1 MRFLKKNRGR
11 ILVPAEGRNTCYL
24 AFIELSERGE
34 GGKHYT
40 ERGINL
46 NPVCV
51 TDTNES
57 MKLSLC
63 PVRAQ
68 GRSEGSRRWYVSEI
82 TNPLH

>member
-1 MRFLKKNRGR
+1 M
-11 ILVPAEGRNTCYL
+11 PAEGRNICYL
-24 AFIELSERGE
+24 AFTELFGE
-34 GGKHYT
+34 AGGGGGKHYR
-40 ERGINL
+40 ERGMNL

>member
-1 MRFLKKNRGR
+1 M
-11 ILVPAEGRNTCYL
+11 PAEGRNICYL
-24 AFIELSERGE
+24 AFTELSGGGGGEKKRHYRERGM
-34 GGKHYT
+34 
-40 ERGINL
+40 NL

-82 TNPLH
+82 TNPFH